1 MITKRKPGRLGKAIV
16 EMAGDQHRAG
26 ILDADTLEKIT
37 VRHLGEKPV
46 RTALPLSADQIRE
59 ARENERLSQAAFARY
74 LNVTTGF
81 VSQLERGT
89 KTAKGPV
96 LALLNV
102 IRHKGL
108 SAIL

>member
-1 MITKRKPGRLGKAIV
+1 MTTKKPSRLGKAIA
-16 EMAGDQHRAG
+16 EMAHDQYQSG
-26 ILDADTLEKIT
+26 LIDAVTLEKIT

-46 RTALPLSADQIRE
+46 RTAEPLTALQIRR
-59 ARENERLSQAAFARY
+59 ARQSQRLSQASLARY
-74 LNVTTGF
+74 MNVTAGF

-89 KTAKGPV
+89 KQAKGPV

-108 SAIL
+108 EALL